1 MQENQL
7 QHTAWRTVKVA
18 LESMFVSAS
27 WIVFFL
33 YRKLTIDGLALQEGL
48 SSFQDKNL
56 YLGIVANG
64 ILWVLFSGAAWRDLP
79 ERYGPWKTVY
89 GRFNRWQKDGTI
101 DKIMAQLQLK
111 MDEEGL
117 LDYSTWMVDSTITR
131 AHKSAS
137 GARKKKPKKNP

>member
-7 QHTAWRTVKVA
+7 QHKTWRLAKVA
-18 LESMFVSAS
+18 LEIFSVSAS

-64 ILWVLFSGAAWRDLP
+64 ILMS
-79 ERYGPWKTVY
+79 
-89 GRFNRWQKDGTI
+89 I
-101 DKIMAQLQLK
+101 
-111 MDEEGL
+111 
-117 LDYSTWMVDSTITR
+117 
-131 AHKSAS
+131 
-137 GARKKKPKKNP
+137 